1 MSGLQATETS
11 LWSVFDAAARR
22 RNAEPALDFG
32 AAVVSFRDLRDA
44 SLRAAAFLRRCGV
57 GAGDVVALQLPKRP
71 LTYALMLGCLKIGAI
86 YAPLDPN
93 NPAARTAA
101 MMARL
106 RPKILVCSNAGIN
119 PFGDTIGLALGLETT
134 ADLAGW
140 PAAEAADPV
149 PSTSAAQPV
158 YVMFTSGSTGEPKGA
173 VIPQAGLL
181 CLMRWAQSLIGQSEQ
196 QRFTAIN
203 PLHFDNSVFDFYCGL
218 VSGATLVP
226 IETSELPNPADWGRR
241 ISDGRATVV
250 FAVPTLLMLLDMV
263 GALEPSLLPH
273 IETFVFGGEGYPIER
288 LRALQRKFGRQARLV
303 NVYGP
308 TETSCICSSLEIT
321 DAVLTEARNGFVSLG
336 RMHAAFSYAVL
347 DAEDRPVEIGETG
360 ELWIGGGNVGL
371 GYYGHPEETARRF
384 RQDPGQAEYRSIYY
398 RSGDLVRESSDER
411 LWFQGRKDN
420 QIKIAGHRVELEE
433 IDLAVEAYPGMIRAQ
448 TVLIDAGSAP
458 QLVTAFVARAAI
470 PVNDI
475 AAALRNHLPTYM
487 RPTRLIQLET
497 LPTNAN
503 GKIDR
508 LAVRRLAEAPEAS
521 VNDHTDPIEFTEMLV
536 RDAWRTALG
545 HDRFSRNDNFFDLG
559 GTSLALTRVHAAL
572 QAMRPDAIAMTD
584 LFEHPSVARIAA
596 FLDGRGPAECRS
608 TSERSAASRGERQQT
623 VLAKLRARGKGP
635 LS

>member
-1 MSGLQATETS
+1 MLGLQTSEPS
-11 LWSVFDAAARR
+11 LWSVFEAAAHR

-32 AAVVSFRDLRDA
+32 AVVVSFRDLREA

-57 GAGDVVALQLPKRP
+57 GAGDVVALQLAKRP
-71 LTYALMLGCLKIGAI
+71 LTYALMLGCLNVGAI

-101 MMARL
+101 MLARL
-106 RPKILVCSNAGIN
+106 RPKALICSGAGIN
-119 PFGDTIGLALGLETT
+119 PFGETIGFAPGLETT

-140 PAAEAADPV
+140 PAAETADPA
-149 PSTSAAQPV
+149 PSTSATQPV

-173 VIPQAGLL
+173 VIPKAGIL
-181 CLMRWAQSLIGQSEQ
+181 CLMRWAQSLIGRSEE

-218 VSGATLVP
+218 VSGATLVA

-241 ISDGRATVV
+241 ISDGRATVL
-250 FAVPTLLMLLDMV
+250 FAVPTLLMLLDTL
-263 GALEPSLLPH
+263 GALEPLLLPH

-288 LRALQRKFGRQARLV
+288 LRALQRKFGRQAKLV

-308 TETSCICSSLEIT
+308 TETSCICTSMEIT
-321 DAVLTEARNGFVSLG
+321 DAVLAETVNGLVSLG
-336 RMHAAFSYAVL
+336 WLHAGFSRAVL
-347 DAEDRPVEIGETG
+347 DEEGHPVKLGETG

-371 GYYGHPEETARRF
+371 GYYGNPEETGRRF
-384 RQDPGQAEYRSIYY
+384 RQDPGQADYRAICY
-398 RSGDLVRESSDER
+398 RSGDLVRETSDGR
-411 LWFQGRKDN
+411 LWFQGRRDN

-433 IDLAVEAYPGMIRAQ
+433 IDLAVEAFPGMIRAQ
-448 TVLIDAGSAP
+448 TVLIDAQTAP
-458 QLVTAFVARAAI
+458 QLVTAFVACAPIA
-470 PVNDI
+470 VNDI
-475 AAALRNHLPTYM
+475 AAALRDRLPAYM
-487 RPTRLIQLET
+487 RPARLLQLDK

-508 LAVRRLAEAPEAS
+508 LAVRRLAEEPEFS
-521 VNDHTDPIEFTEMLV
+521 VNDHTYPVEYTETLV

-584 LFEHPSVARIAA
+584 LFEHPSVALIAA
-596 FLDGRGPAECRS
+596 FLDGRGPAERRT
-608 TSERSAASRGERQQT
+608 TSEHSISARGERQQA
-623 VLAKLRARGKGP
+623 VLAQLRARGKGP